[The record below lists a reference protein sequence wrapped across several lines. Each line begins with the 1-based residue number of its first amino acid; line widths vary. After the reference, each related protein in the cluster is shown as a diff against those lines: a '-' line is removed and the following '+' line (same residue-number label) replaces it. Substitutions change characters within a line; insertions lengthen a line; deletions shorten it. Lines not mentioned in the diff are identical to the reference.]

1 MTRMKMHNPPHPG
14 EVLRELCL
22 EPLGISVTRAAEA
35 LGVSRKTLSAILNGR
50 AGISPEMA
58 LRLSKALGTSP
69 ESWLNQQM
77 LYDLWVTEQQV
88 GKLDVE
94 KLSAA

>member
-1 MTRMKMHNPPHPG
+1 MKMHNPPHPG
-14 EVLRELCL
+14 EVLKELCL
-22 EPLGISVTRAAEA
+22 EPLGLSVTRAAEA

-58 LRLSKALGTSP
+58 LRLSKAFGTSP

-77 LYDLWVTEQQV
+77 YYDLWITERNI
-88 GKLDVE
+88 GELDVE

>member
-1 MTRMKMHNPPHPG
+1 MKMHNPPHPG
-14 EVLRELCL
+14 EVLKEFCL
-22 EPLGISVTRAAEA
+22 DPLGLSVTRVAEA

-58 LRLSKALGTSP
+58 LRLSKAFGTSA

-77 LYDLWVTEQQV
+77 HYDLWVTEQSV
-88 GKLDVE
+88 GELDVE
-94 KLSAA
+94 RLSAA